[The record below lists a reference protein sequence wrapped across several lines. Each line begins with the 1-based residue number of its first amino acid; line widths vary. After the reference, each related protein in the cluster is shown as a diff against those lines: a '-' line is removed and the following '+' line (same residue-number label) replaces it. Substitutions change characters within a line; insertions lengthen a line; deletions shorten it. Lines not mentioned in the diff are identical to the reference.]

1 VLARALEGPD
11 GDNRDLAALAVVG
24 AVGDMQDSDGGLI
37 GANEAIVADGVDAGV
52 IETRTDLDLYG
63 RQTRPLPKLLEYA
76 SDVKIPGVSNDEA
89 GAISFLTD
97 LDIEVKRD
105 GEWRRWVDLDA
116 GERQILASGLMRRA
130 VASGVP
136 ADRIE
141 ALVGTSYT
149 LVDEEPGTELRDVSE
164 FSTLSTPPPGMN
176 GPTWDSRCVSATGV
190 THSPRRAGSSGTT
203 ERTSLRGFS
212 G

>member
-1 VLARALEGPD
+1 VTRISPQPLLEGLNGASELSGAGASYVLARWRGPD

-105 GEWRRWVDLDA
+105 GEA
-116 GERQILASGLMRRA
+116 
-130 VASGVP
+130 
-136 ADRIE
+136 
-141 ALVGTSYT
+141 ALGRPRCRGATT
-149 LVDEEPGTELRDVSE
+149 
-164 FSTLSTPPPGMN
+164 
-176 GPTWDSRCVSATGV
+176 DSRVRTDA
-190 THSPRRAGSSGTT
+190 PRRRLRRPRRPDRGARRYLLHPRRRGARHRAGT
-203 ERTSLRGFS
+203 
-212 G
+212 